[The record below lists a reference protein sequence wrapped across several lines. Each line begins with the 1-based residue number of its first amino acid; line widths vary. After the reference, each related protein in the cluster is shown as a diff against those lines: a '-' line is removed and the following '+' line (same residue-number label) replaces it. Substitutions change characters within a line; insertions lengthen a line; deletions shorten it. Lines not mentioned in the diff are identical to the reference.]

1 MEEYVRSKTHKSI
14 EGVLLISMNILA
26 ICGNIFV
33 CWAVYRRRKNLSV
46 PYLYVL
52 ALAISDLTVAV
63 TCFPFCV
70 QAFMEDRWTH
80 SHELCQFNGFVI
92 YFWAGI
98 SVPTLALTALNR
110 YFRVVKTHIYR
121 KFFTIKSSIIM
132 ISIVWVSTLFDGLVS
147 TFVGPVIYKYNPRYI
162 FCIGTFTSKAHERAI
177 GLSLHLIHVFIPLLI
192 IVFCYSRVFFTIRRH
207 NANVTPSLHAGHGQQ
222 HAVNAWEMRVTRLLF
237 FVVVGFVL
245 CWIPVIIIG
254 LLAHSSTVDLPDFA
268 YELYTVFA
276 FASAVINPLIYGV
289 VNREFRREF
298 LGFFQCFSL

>member
-1 MEEYVRSKTHKSI
+1 MEEYTRGKTQKFVQGSI
-14 EGVLLISMNILA
+14 LISMNILA

-33 CWAVYRRRKNLSV
+33 CWAVYRRRKNLSI

-52 ALAISDLTVAV
+52 ALAISDLTVAI

-70 QAFMEDRWTH
+70 QAFLEDSWVLGH
-80 SHELCQFNGFVI
+80 AMCQFNGFVI

-98 SVPTLALTALNR
+98 SVPTLALTAANR

-121 KFFTIKSSIIM
+121 NYFTIKSSLIM
-132 ISIVWVSTLFDGLVS
+132 ILAVWVLTLFDGFLS
-147 TFVGPVIYKYNPRYI
+147 TFVGPVIYRYNPRYI
-162 FCIGTFTSKAHERAI
+162 FCIGTFASKAHEKAI

-192 IVFCYSRVFFTIRRH
+192 TVFCYSNVFFSIRRH
-207 NANVTPSLHAGHGQQ
+207 HANVMPTLQVGHGQQ
-222 HAVNAWEMRVTRLLF
+222 LAVNAWEMRVTRLLF
-237 FVVVGFVL
+237 FVVAGFVL

-254 LLAHSSTVDLPDFA
+254 LLAHLSTAKLPDFA
-268 YELYTVFA
+268 YELYTFFA

-298 LGFFQCFSL
+298 LKIFHCK